1 MQVLMKTL
9 FRKVITSIFGAFVL
23 LFGTGVSLAQQ
34 KEVTIAYIPIIGPF
48 SAAIAN
54 GDFEKGTGYKINWR
68 QFDSGAKVA
77 AAMASGDIKIGVIG
91 SSPVTAAC
99 SRGVDV
105 QLFWIHGDIDD
116 AEELVV
122 RNGSGINGPADL
134 KGKKLGTPFVST
146 AHYHA
151 MFALEVLGVDAKS
164 VEMVNMSP
172 PAIAAAW
179 ERGDIDAAYVWD
191 PALARIKKTG
201 KVMIASGELNRRGKV
216 IFDGVA
222 VDKKWGEANAD
233 FMARF
238 VKVATDADA
247 AYRRNPSAWTPD
259 SAPVK
264 ANVKLLGANAED
276 VPPGVALYRYPS
288 VSEQASAAW
297 LGGGSNSGAAKAMKA
312 TAEFLKA
319 RGSIDTVLSDYSKCV
334 TSRYAE
340 AAMKLK

>member
-1 MQVLMKTL
+1 MRDLKKRFFKTAAL
-9 FRKVITSIFGAFVL
+9 ILGGIALITS
-23 LFGTGVSLAQQ
+23 TGYSLAQQ
-34 KEVTIAYIPIIGPF
+34 KEVTIAYIPIVGPF

-77 AAMASGDIKIGVIG
+77 AAMASGDIKLGVIG

-99 SRGVDV
+99 TRGVGI

-116 AEELVV
+116 AEALVV
-122 RNGSGINGPADL
+122 RNGSGINVPADL

-151 MFALEVLGVDAKS
+151 MFALEVLGLVPGS
-164 VEMVNMSP
+164 VQMLNMSP
-172 PAIAAAW
+172 PQIAAAW

-222 VDKKWGEANAD
+222 VDQKWGEANEE

-238 VKVATDADA
+238 VKVAADADS
-247 AYRRNPSAWTPD
+247 AYRNNPQAWTPD
-259 SAPVK
+259 SGPVK
-264 ANVKLLGANAED
+264 ANVRLLGADAQE
-276 VPPGVALYRYPS
+276 VGPGVALYRYPTLA
-288 VSEQASAAW
+288 EQASPTW
-297 LGGGSNSGAAKAMKA
+297 LGGGSNGGASKAMRA
-312 TAEFLKA
+312 TADFLKE
-319 RGSIDTVLSDYSKCV
+319 RGSIDTVLSDYGKCV

>member
-1 MQVLMKTL
+1 MQVLMNAL

-116 AEELVV
+116 AEALVV

-134 KGKKLGTPFVST
+134 KGKKTRYTV
-146 AHYHA
+146 
-151 MFALEVLGVDAKS
+151 
-164 VEMVNMSP
+164 
-172 PAIAAAW
+172 
-179 ERGDIDAAYVWD
+179 RIDSSL
-191 PALARIKKTG
+191 PC
-201 KVMIASGELNRRGKV
+201 
-216 IFDGVA
+216 
-222 VDKKWGEANAD
+222 
-233 FMARF
+233 
-238 VKVATDADA
+238 
-247 AYRRNPSAWTPD
+247 
-259 SAPVK
+259 
-264 ANVKLLGANAED
+264 NVCA
-276 VPPGVALYRYPS
+276 
-288 VSEQASAAW
+288 
-297 LGGGSNSGAAKAMKA
+297 
-312 TAEFLKA
+312 
-319 RGSIDTVLSDYSKCV
+319 
-334 TSRYAE
+334 
-340 AAMKLK
+340 

>member
-1 MQVLMKTL
+1 MHDLKKRFFKTAAL
-9 FRKVITSIFGAFVL
+9 ILGGIALISSAGY
-23 LFGTGVSLAQQ
+23 SLAQQ
-34 KEVTIAYIPIIGPF
+34 KEVTIAYIPIVGPF

-77 AAMASGDIKIGVIG
+77 AAMASGDIKLGVIG

-99 SRGVDV
+99 TRGVGI

-116 AEELVV
+116 AEALVV

-151 MFALEVLGVDAKS
+151 MFALEVLGLAPNS
-164 VEMVNMSP
+164 VQMLNMSP
-172 PAIAAAW
+172 PQIAAAW

-222 VDKKWGEANAD
+222 VDQKWGEANAE

-238 VKVATDADA
+238 VKVAADSDS
-247 AYRRNPSAWTPD
+247 AYRNNPQAWTPD
-259 SAPVK
+259 SGPVK
-264 ANVKLLGANAED
+264 ANVRLLGADAQE
-276 VPPGVALYRYPS
+276 VGPGVALYRYPTLA
-288 VSEQASAAW
+288 EQASPTW
-297 LGGGSNSGAAKAMKA
+297 LGGGSNGGAAKAMRA
-312 TAEFLKA
+312 TADFLKE
-319 RGSIDTVLSDYSKCV
+319 RGSIDTVLNDYGNCV
-334 TSRYAE
+334 TSKYAE